1 MSDRRLVVVV
11 VGATASGK
19 TELSLRLAEH
29 YGAPVLSADSRQV
42 YRGMAIGTA
51 QPTADEL
58 RRATHY
64 FIADRE
70 IREEFSC
77 GRYEAEALALL
88 ERLFASHDTVIA
100 VGGSGLYVKAL
111 CEGMDELPAGDPQLR
126 ATLAR
131 RLESEGLEGLCAE
144 LERLDPLYYA
154 QVDRCNPARVLRAL
168 EVCLQSGRPY
178 SEQRSGKRSERDFR
192 IIKIGTEM
200 DRATLYGRIDR
211 RVERMM
217 AEGLEAEARAL
228 HPFRNLNALQTV
240 GYKELFDFFDGR
252 CTREEAVAM
261 IQRNTR
267 RYAKRQLTWF
277 RRDPSIRWIAPD
289 RIGEITAYIDGVL

>member
-1 MSDRRLVVVV
+1 MSDRRLVVV

-144 LERLDPLYYA
+144 LEQLDPLYYA